1 MPIKSRPRYAELELD
16 SKARR
21 HIAVCDQGG
30 AAAVQKML
38 RTSNVAAGHAT
49 VLVIGHDAESV
60 EACAFESMGCDVIM
74 TSPSVEAA
82 MFRLDQVFAKA
93 TMGTRIYVAGV
104 EGLIGQTVA
113 LAQRYGVKPMSVR
126 QQHCGS
132 LKRRVQCVHCK
143 GMTEDVTTQIVRC
156 THCGVSLF
164 VRDHFSRRLGA
175 FMGVSADAEEPGVLP
190 PIEEVYR

>member
-1 MPIKSRPRYAELELD
+1 MSIKSRPRYSELELD
-16 SKARR
+16 IKSKR
-21 HIAVCDQGG
+21 HIVVCDKNG
-30 AAAVQKML
+30 AAAAQRML
-38 RTSNVAAGHAT
+38 RTSNVAAANTT
-49 VLVIGHDAESV
+49 VLVIGPGADKE
-60 EACAFESMGCDVIM
+60 EAGAFESMGCDVVM
-74 TSPSVEAA
+74 ASPTIEAA

-93 TMGTRIYVAGV
+93 TMGTRIYVAGI

-143 GMTEDVTTQIVRC
+143 GVTEDVTTQIVTC
-156 THCGVSLF
+156 AHCGVPLF

-175 FMGVSADAEEPGVLP
+175 FMGVSADAEEAGVLP
-190 PIEEVYR
+190 PIEEVFR